1 MAKRFVLILGG
12 ARSGKSTF
20 AQGLAQSLGEKVLFV
35 ATGEPLDEEMALR
48 IEEHKRNRPESW
60 RTLEIGVNVGQSLKR
75 EMGDAEVV
83 LLDCLTLL
91 VSNIILKPLSFGSG
105 EGEMEDNYPCNLKA
119 SPTRPSA
126 PSDFYHSEPFAP
138 CHSEGENLPKNLA
151 QDKHREATSKAEIQV
166 MTELEQLIDF
176 IDKYNGTFIVVSN
189 EVGLGLV
196 PENKLGRVYRDLLGK
211 ANQLLARRADEVYFM
226 AAGIPAKIK
235 G

>member
-1 MAKRFVLILGG
+1 MAKKFVLILGG
-12 ARSGKSTF
+12 ARSGKSKF
-20 AQGLAQSLGEKVLFV
+20 AQGLAQSLGEKVLFM
-35 ATGEPLDEEMALR
+35 ATGAPLDEEMALR
-48 IEEHKRNRPESW
+48 IEVHKRKRPETW
-60 RTLEIGVNVGQSLKR
+60 RTLEIGVKVGQSLER

-91 VSNIILKPLSFGSG
+91 VSNVILSPLSFGSS
-105 EGEMEDNYPCNLKA
+105 EGEMENHYPCSLKA
-119 SPTRPSA
+119 SPFCHYEPS
-126 PSDFYHSEPFAP
+126 
-138 CHSEGENLPKNLA
+138 
-151 QDKHREATSKAEIQV
+151 EAISKAEIQV

-176 IDKYNGTFIVVSN
+176 IDKYKGTFIAVSN

-211 ANQLLARRADEVYFM
+211 ANQLLAQRADEVYFM